1 MTIFPPFSGDLV
13 DKNLVRALKKDDKR
27 KAEGKEVEKK
37 DKKKKAAR
45 PPMGQRPQGMYNPYG
60 WQGGYPVGPQQH
72 YPMYQPQ
79 GGHYPMATGMA
90 YGPRTETRICSN
102 CNKQG
107 HLMRNC
113 PLRQPPAA
121 AMGVAP
127 K

>member
-1 MTIFPPFSGDLV
+1 V

-27 KAEGKEVEKK
+27 KAEGKEGEKK
-37 DKKKKAAR
+37 EKKKKASSR
-45 PPMGQRPQGMYNPYG
+45 PAMGQRPQGMYNPYG
-60 WQGGYPVGPQQH
+60 WQGSYPVGPQQH

-79 GGHYPMATGMA
+79 GGHYPMAGGMA

-113 PLRQPPAA
+113 PLRPPPSA
-121 AMGVAP
+121 AMGAAP